1 MTART
6 NDPMLPAPWRVRRTR
21 RDTRDTFTLELEPM
35 NAGDSLQFLP
45 GQFNMLY
52 VFGAGEVPISMSG
65 DPLKSGVTTHTVR
78 AVGVVTKV
86 MGRLK
91 RGDVIGVRG
100 PFGAHWPVE
109 EAAGKDVVIVAGGIG
124 LAPLRPV
131 IYHVLAR
138 REKYG
143 RIALLYGARAPG
155 DILYQSELEK
165 WRGRFDLQ
173 VEVTVD
179 NVPAGESW
187 RGNVGVVTTLVAGA
201 GFDPAQAV
209 AMICGPEVMMRFTVI
224 ELRKLGVSEE
234 SIFISMERNMK
245 CAVGFCGHC
254 LFGPTFICK
263 DGPVFRFDFINPW
276 LSKREI

>member
-1 MTART
+1 MTMAMS
-6 NDPMLPAPWRVRRTR
+6 DPMLPAPWRIRRAR
-21 RDTRDTFTLELEPM
+21 RDTRDTFTLDLESVD
-35 NAGDSLQFLP
+35 GGVGLQFLP

-65 DPLKSGVTTHTVR
+65 DPAVSGVMTHTVR
-78 AVGVVTKV
+78 AVGVVTKA
-86 MGRLK
+86 MSKLK
-91 RGDVIGVRG
+91 RGDAIGLRG
-100 PFGAHWPVE
+100 PFGAHWPVA
-109 EAAGKDVVIVAGGIG
+109 EAEGKDVVIVAGGIG

-131 IYHVLAR
+131 VYHVLAR

-143 RIALLYGARAPG
+143 RVALLYGTRTPQ
-155 DILYQSELEK
+155 DILFERELEK

-179 NVPAGESW
+179 NVPTGQSW
-187 RGNVGVVTTLVAGA
+187 RGDVGVVTKLIGGA
-201 GFDPAQAV
+201 GFDPAQTV

-224 ELRKLGVSEE
+224 ELQKRGVSEE
-234 SIFISMERNMK
+234 GIFISMERNMK

-254 LFGPTFICK
+254 QFGPTFICK
-263 DGPVFRFDFINPW
+263 DGPVFRFDRIKPW

>member
-1 MTART
+1 MMNQRI
-6 NDPMLPAPWRVRRTR
+6 DPMLPSLWRIQRAR
-21 RDTRDTFTLELEPM
+21 RDTRDTFTLDLEPA
-35 NAGDSLQFLP
+35 NAGDSFSFLP

-52 VFGAGEVPISMSG
+52 VFGAGEVPISVSG
-65 DPLKSGVTTHTVR
+65 DPAKSGVMTHTVR
-78 AVGVVTKV
+78 AVGAVTKA
-86 MGRLK
+86 MSRLK
-91 RGDVIGVRG
+91 RGDAIGVRG

-109 EAAGKDVVIVAGGIG
+109 EAAGKDIVIVAGGIG

-131 IYHVLAR
+131 VYHILAR

-143 RIALLYGARAPG
+143 RVALLYGARAPQ

-179 NVPAGESW
+179 NVPAGQNW
-187 RGNVGVVTTLVAGA
+187 RGDIGVVTKLIAGA
-201 GFDPAQAV
+201 GFDPAWSV

-224 ELRKLGVSEE
+224 ELQKRGMSEE

-254 LFGPTFICK
+254 QFGPTFICK
-263 DGPVFRFDFINPW
+263 DGPVFRFDHVQPW